1 MIQQTH
7 PDLAQL
13 QLRNQQLC
21 HQVQQLLAAER
32 QMQQAQAQADHQI
45 RLYRQLHEVSKHLNA
60 ASSSIEIL
68 DLVIRFGLDD
78 LHFERGLVLRYDD
91 LDAAF
96 QPELWEGYGI
106 DAPSCDRLCADHD
119 SLLPL
124 LESHCD
130 CLVHTGLPP
139 TDLGLATLARQ
150 FGLDEYLVATLSSS
164 ATTLPYLIILGNTT
178 ALHHATVPMVCDR
191 AELIDPDLWMIFS
204 NLLSQ
209 AGAAL
214 EQTALYLEASDRAEN
229 LRHAMLELHK
239 AQSQLVQN
247 EKMSALGQLVAGV
260 AHEINNPVN
269 FISGNLEFTEQYT
282 QGILDL
288 LQAYQALYPHPEP
301 SLEQMAAA
309 IDLPFL
315 LADLPHMIRSMK
327 VGTTRIQEIVLSL
340 RNFSRMD
347 ESMLKSVDV
356 HEGIDSTLMIL
367 QHRLKAVPA
376 GQEPIGSQRPPIQIT
391 KLYGEL
397 PPVECYAGQLNQ
409 VFMNLLSNA
418 IDAIDESILA
428 AAATG
433 SPGPEIQIETLMV
446 NEYCVQ
452 IQIRDTGAGIPEAV
466 QSRLFDPFFT
476 TKPIGKG
483 TGMGLSI
490 SYQIIADRH
499 GGSLQCASTPG
510 KGSTFCIMLPLR
522 QEQRRRPSRFNQP
535 LKPPAPIGE
544 STGMARL
551 IALTPNPSA
560 DRG

>member
-7 PDLAQL
+7 SDFAQL
-13 QLRNQQLC
+13 QLRNQQLAA
-21 HQVQQLLAAER
+21 QVQQLLTAER
-32 QMQQAQAQADHQI
+32 QMQLAQAQADHQL

-68 DLVIRFGLDD
+68 DLVLGFVQHD
-78 LHFERGLVLRYDD
+78 LGFERSLVLRYDD
-91 LDAAF
+91 LNAAF
-96 QPELWEGYGI
+96 HPELWEGYGS
-106 DAPSCDRLCADHD
+106 DAPLAAGLSTEHT
-119 SLLPL
+119 SLEPL
-124 LESHCD
+124 LEGHCD
-130 CLVHTGLPP
+130 YLTYTGSSASS
-139 TDLGLATLARQ
+139 LGQETGGLENLAPR
-150 FGLDEYLVATLSSS
+150 FRLDEYLVAALSSS
-164 ATTLPYLIILGNTT
+164 TTTLPYLVVMGNTT
-178 ALHHATVPMVCDR
+178 SGAPHYTTVSLG
-191 AELIDPDLWMIFS
+191 EDLWMIVS

-214 EQTALYLEASDRAEN
+214 EQTALYIEASDRAEN
-229 LRHAMLELHK
+229 LRHAMLELHV
-239 AQSQLVQN
+239 AQSQLVQS

-269 FISGNLEFTEQYT
+269 FIAGNLEFTEQYT

-288 LQAYQALYPHPEP
+288 LQAYQTIYPQPEP
-301 SLEQMAAA
+301 SLQQIADAM
-309 IDLPFL
+309 DLPFL

-347 ESMLKSVDV
+347 ESQLKPVDI

-367 QHRLKAVPA
+367 QHRLKAVP
-376 GQEPIGSQRPPIQIT
+376 ERPPIQIT
-391 KLYGEL
+391 KRYGDL
-397 PPVECYAGQLNQ
+397 PHIECYAGQLNQ

-418 IDAIDESILA
+418 IDAIDEAILA
-428 AAATG
+428 ASGAPLEA
-433 SPGPEIQIETLMV
+433 SRPSPEIQIETTLV

-490 SYQIIADRH
+490 SYQIVAERH
-499 GGSLQCASTPG
+499 GGSLQCASIAGRGT
-510 KGSTFCIMLPLR
+510 TFCIMLPLR
-522 QEQRRRPSRFNQP
+522 QDLRQRRSPRSKRA
-535 LKPPAPIGE
+535 KPAG
-544 STGMARL
+544 
-551 IALTPNPSA
+551 
-560 DRG
+560 